1 MAQAGRHG
9 DHRRRLDHR
18 GAPQEGRIRHARSH
32 RGAETRRV
40 QRGHPRHHHD
50 DARGTQGDRTRQ
62 QVGRQV
68 QEHVRTGHLFLA
80 LRPSGRL
87 RQALPRYEICQKE
100 PRHRPGQQTGH
111 RRRVQLRGQHAPVR
125 QQLHR
130 SRRTPREGHLPLDL
144 GQHRHGMGPL
154 RRRREGR
161 AAALLR
167 LVPDHPGHGYPR
179 GAGQAQGPRREDR
192 TGRGRDRGNLHG
204 HRCRL
209 CR

>member
-87 RQALPRYEICQKE
+87 RQALPRYEIRQKE

-130 SRRTPREGHLPLDL
+130 QPPHPSRRAPTARSRATSP
-144 GQHRHGMGPL
+144 RHGASAP
-154 RRRREGR
+154 
-161 AAALLR
+161 
-167 LVPDHPGHGYPR
+167 P
-179 GAGQAQGPRREDR
+179 PRRPGCRSSAAR
-192 TGRGRDRGNLHG
+192 TRSPRP
-204 HRCRL
+204 RL
-209 CR
+209 SSRSWPSARTSA